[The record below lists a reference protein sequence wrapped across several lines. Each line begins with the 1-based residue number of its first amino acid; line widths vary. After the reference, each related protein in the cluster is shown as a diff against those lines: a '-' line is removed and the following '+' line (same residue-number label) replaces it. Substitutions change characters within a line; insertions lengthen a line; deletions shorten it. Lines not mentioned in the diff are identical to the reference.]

1 MRRKVNQTEKRIL
14 KRKRMATKNNPTAR
28 GWEIFERCCVFF
40 IVVRQAKL
48 MSDYLNAFHKC
59 YYTETLWFWS
69 VFGLRQSQRTSGS
82 NLCCI
87 INDSDLFSEHQIS
100 CLSPSTKKRQDTVV
114 HRIVQCCKTSHDM
127 IDSVRSWTLRSS
139 ANGYEVF
146 IDYVLLVLK
155 TWLWDL
161 ELWECGVRR
170 VQWFQPTPS
179 VVSITRIGSIPHRPG
194 KPCCDR

>member
-14 KRKRMATKNNPTAR
+14 KKQSHRKGLRNIRALL
-28 GWEIFERCCVFF
+28 CFF

-100 CLSPSTKKRQDTVV
+100 CLSQSTKKRQDTVV